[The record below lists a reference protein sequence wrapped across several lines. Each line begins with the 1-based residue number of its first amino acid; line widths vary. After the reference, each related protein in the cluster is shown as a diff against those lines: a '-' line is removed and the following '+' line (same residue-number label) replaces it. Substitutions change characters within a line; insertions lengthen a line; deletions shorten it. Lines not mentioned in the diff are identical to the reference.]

1 VGGGRGCAR
10 RSRAASGARQRAR
23 RGRRRSSRQLW
34 PDRADRLLDAGSGGS
49 AVASAARRHHGRGRV
64 LWPRPRA
71 SAWAVPHGA
80 EGGGAREGGLSLGV
94 GLVPCTGAVL
104 ILLYAMANDILFA
117 GVVLVVAIAAGM
129 AITMGALGVLS
140 IVARNAVAARVEAGR
155 NGPGRLAIAM
165 DYGGA
170 LAITALGGGLFWA
183 TLQ

>member
-1 VGGGRGCAR
+1 
-10 RSRAASGARQRAR
+10 
-23 RGRRRSSRQLW
+23 
-34 PDRADRLLDAGSGGS
+34 
-49 AVASAARRHHGRGRV
+49 
-64 LWPRPRA
+64 
-71 SAWAVPHGA
+71 
-80 EGGGAREGGLSLGV
+80 
-94 GLVPCTGAVL
+94 VPCTGAVL

-140 IVARNAVAARVEAGR
+140 IVARNAVAARVAADG

-165 DYGGA
+165 DYAGA